1 MADYII
7 GGGYVKWF
15 LKIYEKKVNFF
26 LKFYFF
32 FLENS
37 HLLWMP
43 KIDDKILA
51 ILELRLC
58 AFST

>member
-1 MADYII
+1 M
-7 GGGYVKWF
+7 GGDVKWF

-26 LKFYFF
+26 LKFCFF

-58 AFST
+58 AFPT